1 MRKHSFFI
9 QEMKQLF
16 CKIFAREREEKREIW
31 ERIESFV
38 FHESWKALVQKNFY
52 LAVIVYE
59 IKYWSWIN
67 ENSYKQHYTPDII
80 VMISQ

>member
-1 MRKHSFFI
+1 MPVKG
-9 QEMKQLF
+9 
-16 CKIFAREREEKREIW
+16 EENEKS

-38 FHESWKALVQKNFY
+38 FHESWKALVKKSIY
-52 LAVIVYE
+52 LTVTVYE